1 MKKIYLS
8 LLLCLAAIAG
18 YAQSNALD
26 FVGTVSSG
34 SYVSVPNS
42 ASLTMGSE
50 LTIEAW
56 INIPGPEMG
65 NILLK
70 GNYGWGVL
78 IGADGCSPGNKLN
91 YWVTASC
98 ASSITSTG
106 TIPYGVWT
114 HVAIVVTTSP
124 TKTLNFYINGLP
136 AGSSTSSSIA
146 IDNGGGQNLIIGRQG
161 TSCNCNFFNGSM
173 DEVRIWNVARTQTQ
187 IATDMV
193 CDVPQQAGLQAYYR
207 FDQGIASGTN
217 TGYTTVQDYSGNNN
231 CGALN
236 NFTLTGSTSNFV
248 AGAIPS
254 CNPIASTVPNP
265 TNTGTM
271 SVCAGQTTALSNSVA
286 GGTWTSG
293 NTGVATVNS
302 TSGLVTGVS
311 SGTANITYSLTC
323 GTAVSVVTVNPVAT
337 ISGSSNFCMGSSVV
351 YNPSVLGG
359 TWSSSNTGVVTV
371 GSSSGLVTPVSI
383 GTADIMYMT
392 AASCTTVKSVTVNA
406 MPTVSLSSIPDVCAG
421 GTLAT
426 QAFTGA
432 TDIISKTVT
441 VPYSGAMQSWTVPA
455 GVTSITVDAQ
465 GGAGGLNSD
474 ELAYSDREGY
484 GARVQAVLAVTPGQV
499 LNIFV
504 GGKGSDGTSVS
515 GGAGGYNGGGNGNWG
530 FTPYAGGGG
539 GGATDIR
546 IGGTLLTD
554 RVVVAGGG
562 GGAGLNCGA
571 NMDRGGDG
579 GQLIGEDGSTCVS
592 GANGVGGTQSAGGA
606 GGICG
611 GCSGTAGMPGMIGA
625 GGDAGAL
632 SAGGGGGAGYFGGG
646 GGQWS
651 GGGGGSSY
659 TDGAYTLGTPS
670 HTRGVNTGA
679 GTVTITYQIPT
690 TYSIAWDPGATAEG
704 FVDVNNDPVSSSP
717 INIAVPAT
725 AAAGAYTGTLTMTN
739 TMTGCATVPA
749 TISMTINPIPSV
761 DPVASQTVCNGT
773 MTSAINYTGSLT
785 GTTYNWMN
793 SDASIGVGPS
803 SSGDIAAFSAINAS
817 NVPVTS
823 VFTVTPVR
831 LGCVGAVETF
841 SITVNP
847 TPDVNPSSNQAVCN
861 GSMTTAV
868 NFTGS
873 VAGTTFT
880 WSNTDPSIGLA
891 ASGTGDIAAFTG
903 TNTTTATTSGNITVN
918 TSANGCTGTSNSFT
932 ISVYPTPVLTSGHNP
947 PAICDNTLF
956 SYTPTSATTGTTFD
970 WSRAAITGITNPAAS
985 GTDDPNEVLMN
996 STTDPINVMYVYTLT
1011 ANGCTNAEVVAV
1023 VVNPTP
1029 VLSSVLTPA
1038 AICDST
1044 TFNYIHAS
1052 LTLGTTFTWSRAA
1065 VSGISNPAGSGAG
1078 DISEV
1083 LDNTTPNPITV
1094 TYIDTLLAN
1103 GCMNTQTIT
1112 VAVNPTPMLSSA
1124 TVLSAVCDSTSIFYV
1139 PSSLT
1144 TGTTYAW
1151 SRAAIGGNPLA
1162 SGTDTISGPIYNN
1175 TVNPINVV
1183 YVYTLTANGC
1193 SHTEE
1198 VSIVVYPTPM
1208 LNSSLTPPALCD
1220 SQLFNYT
1227 PTSATLGSAYA
1238 WTRPF
1243 LAGLGST
1250 AGSGTGNPNEQLVNN
1265 TNFNLNVVYVYTI
1278 TANGCTRVQNVTVV
1292 VHPTPRLSSA
1302 TTMTT
1307 CSGVNFHYAPTGF
1320 VSGSTFAWSR
1330 TAVPDITPNTG
1341 SGTSVID
1348 ETLVNGTLAPKVTM
1362 YKYIVTAYGC
1372 PHTQYVTVT
1381 VNPAPPALLMTTYPA
1396 AELCSSTMYQNFG
1409 VAAMPP
1415 AGQEYHWSA
1424 TNANVWATGQG
1435 GQYALVSFT
1444 TPGEAVV
1451 MVKSNVTGFNCTSTG
1466 AYKVNVGSSISGTL
1480 KVVYFDGQLICLDPN
1495 QDSYQWGYDDGIT
1508 LEPTTLAGEINPN
1521 YFISGPDFT
1530 HRYYW
1535 VKTKDGDCTQKTYYN
1550 APVGITEI
1558 NVAEASIKLY
1568 PNPATSMLNIE
1579 INAPLNGEY
1588 ELDVVNLLGQ
1598 NMHKSMVAGQKAS
1611 IDVSALTP
1619 GIYLVDCYQ
1628 NGTKIATQRFI
1639 KN

>member
-1 MKKIYLS
+1 MKKIYLL
-8 LLLCLAAIAG
+8 LLLCLATISAF
-18 YAQSNALD
+18 AQSAATYT
-26 FVGTVSSG
+26 FSRTSGTFATIVGGVGTVAISDVVLCGTNPVTISTTGSVASDDGVSAGIPIGFTFNFCGANYTTCEGHSNGVLTLAGASVASFSNNSG
-34 SYVSVPNS
+34 NITTAGWLMPLWDDLFGTCRTAYYQTTGVPGSRVFTLEWNDWDKFDGRPNS
-42 ASLTMGSE
+42 HL
-50 LTIEAW
+50 
-56 INIPGPEMG
+56 NIQVKLFEGT
-65 NILLK
+65 NIIQFI
-70 GNYGWGVL
+70 Y
-78 IGADGCSPGNKLN
+78 
-91 YWVTASC
+91 
-98 ASSITSTG
+98 
-106 TIPYGVWT
+106 
-114 HVAIVVTTSP
+114 
-124 TKTLNFYINGLP
+124 
-136 AGSSTSSSIA
+136 GSSTLAGAALS
-146 IDNGGGQNLIIGRQG
+146 
-161 TSCNCNFFNGSM
+161 
-173 DEVRIWNVARTQTQ
+173 
-187 IATDMV
+187 ATI
-193 CDVPQQAGLQAYYR
+193 
-207 FDQGIASGTN
+207 GIANSNSDFQTLPTTGATN
-217 TGYTTVQDYSGNNN
+217 TNNSFTTSLGHPADGSILQFCPQLVAITGNVPFCQNQN
-231 CGALN
+231 I
-236 NFTLTGSTSNFV
+236 TLTE
-248 AGAIPS
+248 
-254 CNPIASTVPNP
+254 TV
-265 TNTGTM
+265 T
-271 SVCAGQTTALSNSVA
+271 

-293 NTGVATVNS
+293 SPSIATVNAS
-302 TSGLVTGVS
+302 TGMVTGVS
-311 SGTANITYSLTC
+311 AGTATISYTSAC
-323 GTAVSVVTVNPVAT
+323 GEIVTTDVTVNPLAV
-337 ISGSSNFCMGSSVV
+337 ISGVGNICMGSS
-351 YNPSVLGG
+351 PTFTASIAGG
-359 TWSSSNTGVVTV
+359 TWSSSNPSVVTV
-371 GSSSGLVTPVSI
+371 GSSNGVVTTVSV
-383 GTADIMYMT
+383 GTADIVYT
-392 AASCTTVKSVTVNA
+392 LPTTCMSSMSVTVNPI
-406 MPTVSLSSIPDVCAG
+406 PTVTLDGIPDVCAG
-421 GTLAT
+421 GTLTT
-426 QAFTGA
+426 QSFSGA
-432 TDIISKTVT
+432 TNIISNTVT
-441 VPYSGAMQSWTVPA
+441 IPYTGAMQSWTVPA

-465 GGAGGLNSD
+465 GGAGGLNSMPGT
-474 ELAYSDREGY
+474 YVDREGY
-484 GARVQAVLAVTPGQV
+484 GARVQTTLAVTPGQV

-504 GGKGSDGTSVS
+504 GGKGSDGNGGS
-515 GGAGGYNGGGNGNWG
+515 GGAGGYNGGGNGS
-530 FTPYAGGGG
+530 YAFSTYSGGGG
-539 GGATDIR
+539 GGASDIR
-546 IGGTLLTD
+546 IGGSLLSD
-554 RVVVAGGG
+554 RVVVAAGG

-571 NMDRGGDG
+571 NVDRGGDG
-579 GQLIGEDGSTCVS
+579 GGLTGEDG
-592 GANGVGGTQSAGGA
+592 VGGCGIAGMGGTPSAGGA
-606 GGICG
+606 AGGA
-611 GCSGTAGMPGMIGA
+611 GTPGILGA
-625 GGDAGAL
+625 GGMGDGATT
-632 SAGGGGGAGYFGGG
+632 AGGGGGAGYYGGG
-646 GGQWS
+646 GGSWA

-659 TDGAYTLGTPS
+659 TDALLATGIT
-670 HTRGVNTGA
+670 HTRGYNTGS
-679 GTVTITYQIPT
+679 GMVTITYEIPT

-785 GTTYNWMN
+785 GTTFNWMN

-956 SYTPTSATTGTTFD
+956 SYTPTSATAGTTFD
-970 WSRAAITGITNPAAS
+970 WSRAAITGITNPTAS

-1162 SGTDTISGPIYNN
+1162 TGTDTISGPIYNN

-1183 YVYTLTANGC
+1183 HVYTLTANGC

-1243 LAGLGST
+1243 LAGLGSV

-1292 VHPTPRLSSA
+1292 VHPTPRLSSP

-1348 ETLVNGTLAPKVTM
+1348 ETLVNGTLIPKVTM

-1466 AYKVNVGSSISGTL
+1466 AYKVNVGTSISGTL